1 MEMDFKLIVDEN
13 IPNSVIKQLRR
24 NECEI
29 FSIREEKKGILDE
42 EIIKLSKEKQRP
54 ILTMDKDFGY
64 LTFHQKLHPYGI
76 ILLRIHPQSPD
87 VIYSSILHVLNLI
100 KKQNIDYK
108 NKFIVTDG
116 KTLRIRNF

>member
-1 MEMDFKLIVDEN
+1 MNFNLIKDEN

-24 NECEI
+24 RNYNI
-29 FSIREEKKGILDE
+29 FSIREEKKGIEDE

-64 LTFHQKLHPYGI
+64 LTYHQKFHPYGI
-76 ILLRIHPQSPD
+76 VLLRIHPQTPNI
-87 VIYSSILHVLNLI
+87 IYSTVLDVLNLI
-100 KKQNIDYK
+100 ENQNIDLK

-116 KTLRIRNF
+116 KTLRIRKF